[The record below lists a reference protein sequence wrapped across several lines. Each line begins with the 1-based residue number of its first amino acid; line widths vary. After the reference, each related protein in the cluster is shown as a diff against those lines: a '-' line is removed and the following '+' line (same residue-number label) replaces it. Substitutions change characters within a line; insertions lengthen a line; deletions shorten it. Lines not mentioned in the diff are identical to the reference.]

1 MVVKVTSNTDDL
13 LKSLEEAKKTITR
26 KLEGMVVGF
35 TVDMAEAAS
44 GNTPVGNEMDM
55 RPPEEGGNDVYHA
68 YYVQRAQS
76 PPDGAGLPI
85 EPGFHQG
92 AWEFGMPSFR
102 PIINDVQ
109 GMLNDIENEAESR
122 YKLGDTVVI
131 GAEGPGYGML
141 FPRIQ
146 QPTID
151 DAVAAYKLNIQGY
164 YDRS

>member
-1 MVVKVTSNTDDL
+1 MPVRVTSNTDDL

-44 GNTPVGNEMDM
+44 GNTPIGNEMDM
-55 RPPEEGGNDVYHA
+55 QPVSEGGNARYRA
-68 YYVQRAQS
+68 YYEDRQS
-76 PPDGAGLPI
+76 YYGLPI
-85 EPGFHQG
+85 EPGFHRG

>member
-1 MVVKVTSNTDDL
+1 MPVRVTSNTDDL

-26 KLEGMVVGF
+26 KLEGMVAQF
-35 TVDMAEAAS
+35 SVDMATVAS
-44 GNTPVGNEMDM
+44 GATPIGDEMSM
-55 RPPEEGGNDVYHA
+55 QRPEDGGNRRYRA
-68 YYVQRAQS
+68 YYEQRMR
-76 PPDGAGLPI
+76 DYGIPI
-85 EPGFHQG
+85 EPGFHRG

-109 GMLNDIENEAESR
+109 GMLNDIGNEAESR